1 MRDSG
6 IGSSIGSTSSRSFST
21 QSSVNSSCMPGRGG
35 ASQGKTSNISR
46 INSSFN
52 SNLSFTSTQQS
63 RSFNQTS
70 NDFNRGSTQ
79 NSKTG
84 NGRLPLTTITGSAL
98 NVGNTDSGNV
108 VVCNCG
114 ADAKL
119 LTVRK
124 EGPNTGE

>member
-1 MRDSG
+1 
-6 IGSSIGSTSSRSFST
+6 
-21 QSSVNSSCMPGRGG
+21 MPGRGG
-35 ASQGKTSNISR
+35 ASQGKTGNISR